1 MSLPAGRSIEDI
13 RIGMLVIAL
22 VGVVAAYLVGRRLAG
37 LAGGVAAGA
46 LVVAAPPYA
55 AQAPRVAADT
65 PSIALSLC
73 ALAVAAYGLR
83 RERLVAAAVCG
94 GLAAAAVATKLLAL
108 PVVVPLAVLAWQ
120 RRVGPRSAAAL
131 VGGAAAVVVALL
143 AIYAGA
149 LSELWRDGVEF
160 HREARSIPVPESAG
174 ARLVDYFSLRTPTT
188 WVFAIG
194 VLAAAASRRQLALWV
209 WAAASAAFLLLQV
222 PLLDHHFV
230 LLSAA
235 LATAA
240 GVSLASPRGRL
251 GLAGVAVACVGA
263 AAGWVQDYRQIGRST
278 PPEPSEVRRTADAL
292 RSLTRPTELVASD
305 LPIVPYLADRRLPGD
320 LVDTS
325 AVRFASRSLTRREV
339 RAAPVRVYVVGREF
353 RRYLLPSAE
362 LSVVRRIGP
371 IRILVRR

>member
-1 MSLPAGRSIEDI
+1 
-13 RIGMLVIAL
+13 V
-22 VGVVAAYLVGRRLAG
+22 AG
-37 LAGGVAAGA
+37 LPGGVAAGA

-83 RERLVAAAVCG
+83 RERLLSAAGCG
-94 GLAAAAVATKLLAL
+94 ALAAAAVATKLLAL
-108 PVVVPLAVLAWQ
+108 PIVAPLAVLAWQ
-120 RRVGPRSAAAL
+120 RRIGPRTAAAL

-143 AIYAGA
+143 AVYAG
-149 LSELWRDGVEF
+149 LLPDLWRDAVDF
-160 HREARSIPVPESAG
+160 HREARSIPVAQSAG
-174 ARLVDYFSLRTPTT
+174 SRLLDYFSLRTPTT
-188 WVFAIG
+188 WVFGVA
-194 VLAAAASRRQLALWV
+194 VLAAAALRRQLALWA
-209 WAAASAAFLLLQV
+209 WSAAAVGFLLVQV

-230 LLSAA
+230 LLAAA

-240 GVSLASPRGRL
+240 GASLASPRGRL
-251 GLAGVAVACVGA
+251 ALAGVAVACVGA
-263 AAGWVQDYRQIGRST
+263 AAGWIQDYRQIGRST
-278 PPEPSEVRRTADAL
+278 PPEPAEVRQAADAV
-292 RSLTRPTELVASD
+292 RALTRPSELVASD

-325 AVRFASRSLTRREV
+325 AVRFASGSLTRRDV

-353 RRYLLPSAE
+353 RRYLLPNAG
-362 LSVVRRIGP
+362 LSVVRRIGA